1 MNAVKETRRLNKYEI
16 YYVDIP
22 GSVQSIRDTILKFS
36 NDMNKAVVVM
46 LDHTLLVK
54 KAGGLQ
60 DRDLLYDLMAMFN
73 GLKKIIKISF
83 VLISQMNRNIEVS
96 ERIQNP
102 DLHYP
107 KKQDLFGADAC
118 YMYSD
123 LVIVTHR
130 PEMLGIRAYGPR
142 RWPTEN
148 AIFWHYLKVR
158 EGEPCIALMQNDLAH
173 NQILDA
179 QPTYSNNKEK

>member
-1 MNAVKETRRLNKYEI
+1 
-16 YYVDIP
+16 
-22 GSVQSIRDTILKFS
+22 
-36 NDMNKAVVVM
+36 MNKAVVVM